1 MEVVMRHIYR
11 EATGTFDVS
20 KDMKL
25 MVLNKRH
32 STESSEDWQNEVK
45 QALEQAIKVIE
56 SSLKE

>member
-1 MEVVMRHIYR
+1 MRHIYR